1 VTAANSLISSRFER
15 FRTVIDTRFS
25 WWPYFIFGL
34 LVAIYLIKT
43 LGDGFAP
50 SLDEGFL
57 QSNAQRL
64 LFGERPYHDFQYWR
78 TPYSLYSQAFLIWL
92 LGDSYTIMAGRIL
105 CALQLIG
112 ITVLLSTAYRR
123 FVTALEL
130 FCLLTGSYIILSMLL
145 TFPWYSYDALMFAVI
160 AVVLATRKQFFW
172 AGMAAAFSG
181 LAKQNYFL
189 LLPLLLLSIGSLRLI
204 DRRLFSIS
212 AREIFRTALGFA
224 IPLLLYAGYLAAT
237 GDLAEFYRQ
246 LVVYPAQTNPLPLTT
261 IIFQDG
267 GEALKRSLPFML
279 LFGMLF
285 LAGKWSWWL
294 LPLLV
299 ATAFVFGKGMFVDVR
314 FTVYLVLAFNLLAA
328 LLTLILWKRPAADLT
343 EPTFG
348 AFSLLLFALTI
359 QYLSGY
365 NYSGL
370 VFAQMGAAIAFPFAY
385 ITLKELAPVRSAR
398 VLLVFAA
405 VALVGLVAVHK
416 YNYVYHEGKRFN
428 LVREYKEQK
437 LIGVRSTPKMVTHV
451 EKILDA
457 INRHSPPDSYIFT
470 YPDYP
475 ALYFLTGRQNPTD
488 NDWYYEV
495 RHNPSLLEKNLE
507 PLLTTPPTLVLIST
521 DKLPP
526 LLSRLLAEKYSAA
539 EKIDEVQL
547 YLKNPIQ
554 IGN

>member
-1 VTAANSLISSRFER
+1 
-15 FRTVIDTRFS
+15 
-25 WWPYFIFGL
+25 
-34 LVAIYLIKT
+34 
-43 LGDGFAP
+43 
-50 SLDEGFL
+50 
-57 QSNAQRL
+57 
-64 LFGERPYHDFQYWR
+64 
-78 TPYSLYSQAFLIWL
+78 
-92 LGDSYTIMAGRIL
+92 
-105 CALQLIG
+105 
-112 ITVLLSTAYRR
+112 
-123 FVTALEL
+123 
-130 FCLLTGSYIILSMLL
+130 
-145 TFPWYSYDALMFAVI
+145 
-160 AVVLATRKQFFW
+160 
-172 AGMAAAFSG
+172 
-181 LAKQNYFL
+181 
-189 LLPLLLLSIGSLRLI
+189 
-204 DRRLFSIS
+204 
-212 AREIFRTALGFA
+212 
-224 IPLLLYAGYLAAT
+224 
-237 GDLAEFYRQ
+237 
-246 LVVYPAQTNPLPLTT
+246 
-261 IIFQDG
+261 
-267 GEALKRSLPFML
+267 ML